1 VRVRLSVGT
10 ASVPLMTL
18 TLGMITM
25 DTTDAMSLAAWW
37 AEQTG
42 ATVGETNDGYYVLV
56 SGGGL
61 PALLAFQKVDDPT
74 PGKNR
79 IHLDLTA
86 ADLDA
91 EVDRLV
97 SAGATLVE
105 RRGDESFRWVTLADP
120 DGNQFCVAAAGD
132 ATGLDA

>member
-1 VRVRLSVGT
+1 
-10 ASVPLMTL
+10 MTL

-37 AEQTG
+37 AEQMG
-42 ATVGETNDGYYVLV
+42 ATVGETNDGFYVMV

-61 PALLAFQKVDDPT
+61 PGLLSFQKVDDPT

-86 ADLDA
+86 PDLDA
-91 EVDRLV
+91 EVDRLLG
-97 SAGATLVE
+97 AGATLVE
-105 RRGDESFRWVTLADP
+105 RRGDESFRWVTMADP
-120 DGNQFCVAAAGD
+120 DGNQFCVAAASE
-132 ATGLDA
+132 ASGLA